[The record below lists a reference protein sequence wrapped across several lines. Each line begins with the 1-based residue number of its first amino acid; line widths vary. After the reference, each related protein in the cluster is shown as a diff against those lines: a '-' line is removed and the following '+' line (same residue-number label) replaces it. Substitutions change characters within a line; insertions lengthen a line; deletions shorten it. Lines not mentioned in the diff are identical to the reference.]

1 MQLTE
6 VTTKDYDAEEL
17 TDAYLSA
24 ATKMKRREATV
35 LLQRLKSGKFDALTV
50 VKLLGFYEPRY
61 LDNLEYEIDRQW
73 LILWMIKEM
82 SSHPFLCRSLPLPI
96 KSLDPG
102 FYRKVK
108 SRWIRLCRT
117 ANSSSQTLLNAAAYL
132 LKDETLLA
140 EKYIARA
147 QELEPENPALEGLR
161 RRLEAKK
168 SLRLRNLRDR
178 D

>member
-1 MQLTE
+1 MTE

-24 ATKMKRREATV
+24 ATTIKRQEATV
-35 LLQRLKSGKFDALTV
+35 LLQQLKSGKFDALTV

-73 LILWMIKEM
+73 LIFCMIKEM
-82 SSHPFLCRSLPLPI
+82 SFHPFLCRSLPLPI

-108 SRWIRLCRT
+108 SKWIRLCGS
-117 ANSSSQTLLNAAAYL
+117 ASSSSQTLLNAAAYL
-132 LKDETLLA
+132 LKDDTLLA

-147 QELEPENPALEGLR
+147 QELDPENPALERLW
-161 RRLEAKK
+161 RRLEAMK
-168 SLRLRNLRDR
+168 SLRLRNLRNGD
-178 D
+178 